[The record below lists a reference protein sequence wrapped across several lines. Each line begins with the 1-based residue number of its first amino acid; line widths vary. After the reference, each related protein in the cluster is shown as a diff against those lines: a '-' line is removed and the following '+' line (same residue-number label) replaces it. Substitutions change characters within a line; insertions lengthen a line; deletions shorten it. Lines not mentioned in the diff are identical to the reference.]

1 MSQFTFAECYSKN
14 NDQEIVEHR
23 KRTVTRC
30 TFLFAKLMSR
40 EKALTS
46 TALDIPELRRKIAD
60 LVAKNAISMV
70 QHAID
75 SVTEDGQYQA
85 IKYLF
90 ELVGIYPAI
99 ADGEEKSEDTLSQV
113 LLRQLGLGNDDTI
126 DQEPPEHP
134 VK

>member
-1 MSQFTFAECYSKN
+1 
-14 NDQEIVEHR
+14 
-23 KRTVTRC
+23 
-30 TFLFAKLMSR
+30 MSR
-40 EKALTS
+40 EKALAS
-46 TALDIPELRRKIAD
+46 SALDIPELRRKIAD
-60 LVAKNAISMV
+60 LVAHNAVSMV

-99 ADGEEKSEDTLSQV
+99 ADGEEKGEDTLSQV
-113 LLRQLGLGNDDTI
+113 LLRQLGIGNDETTDQDT
-126 DQEPPEHP
+126 PEYP